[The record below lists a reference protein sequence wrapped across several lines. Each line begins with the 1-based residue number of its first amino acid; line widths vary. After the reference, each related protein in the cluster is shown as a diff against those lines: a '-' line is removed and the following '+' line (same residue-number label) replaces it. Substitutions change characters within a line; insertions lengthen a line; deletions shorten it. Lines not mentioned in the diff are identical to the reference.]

1 MLTLSDLKPY
11 QKEALQHLERHPHA
25 GIFLDMGLGKTVISL
40 TFLQGLLNDLV
51 ISKPL
56 IIAPKRVAES
66 VWSAE
71 IENWEHLQGLTISKI
86 IGSEKQ
92 RISALQAKTDLYI
105 IGRDNLVWLVE
116 YFGSKFPFDTL
127 IIDESSSFKNHAS
140 KRFKA
145 LKQVRAY
152 ISRAIILTG
161 TPAPNT
167 LLELWPQIYILDK
180 GQRLGKFITRYR
192 EEYFTPGRRNGA
204 IIYDYKLK
212 SGADKLIHD
221 KISDICISMKAEDYL
236 SLPGVTYN
244 DIFIDFPEPL
254 KNKYLEFEAEQVM
267 KVKDT
272 EIAALQAATLSNKLL
287 QFANGAIYDEEHT
300 AHPIHELKIE
310 VVKEIIDCNPG
321 KPVLIAWA
329 YRHDRDRLLKAL
341 AEYKPQELKDDKT
354 IRDWNAGKI
363 PILLTHPASGG
374 HGLNLQFGGHII
386 VWFGQTWSLELYQQL
401 NKRLDRPGQTQK
413 VIIHRLIARGTMDE
427 EVIKA
432 QNRKEK
438 GQDALMRAINILM
451 KKHNK

>member
-11 QKEALQHLERHPHA
+11 QLEAMAHLERHQNA
-25 GIFLDMGLGKTVISL
+25 GIFLDMGLGKTIICL

-71 IENWEHLQGLTISKI
+71 IKNWEHLQGLTISKI

-92 RISALQAKTDLYI
+92 RIAALQAKADLYI

-127 IIDESSSFKNHAS
+127 VIDESSSFKNHSS

-192 EEYFTPGRRNGA
+192 DEYFTPGRRNGA

-212 SGADKLIHD
+212 TGADKLIHD

-244 DIFIDFPEPL
+244 DIFIDFPEKL
-254 KNKYLEFEAEQVM
+254 MSQYLEFEAEQVM

-272 EIAALQAATLSNKLL
+272 EIAALQAAALSNKLL
-287 QFANGAIYDEEHT
+287 QFANGAIYDDEHK

-310 VVKEIIDCNPG
+310 EVKEIIDCNSG
-321 KPVLIAWA
+321 KPVLIAWT

-341 AEYKPQELKDDKT
+341 AEYKPRELKDDKT
-354 IRDWNAGKI
+354 IKDWNAGKI

-374 HGLNLQFGGHII
+374 HGLNLQFGGHVI
-386 VWFGQTWSLELYQQL
+386 VWFGQTWSPELYQQL

-413 VIIHRLIARGTMDE
+413 VIIHRILARGTMDE

-438 GQDALMRAINILM
+438 GQDALMKAINILM

>member
-1 MLTLSDLKPY
+1 MLKLSDLKPY
-11 QKEALQHLERHPHA
+11 QLEALAHLEQNLNA
-25 GIFLDMGLGKTVISL
+25 GIFLDMGLGKTVICL
-40 TFLQGLLNDLV
+40 TFLQSLIQDLM

-71 IENWEHLQGLTISKI
+71 IENWEHLKGLTLSKI

-92 RISALQAKTDLYI
+92 RKAALLAKADLYI
-105 IGRDNLVWLVE
+105 IGRDNLVWLTE
-116 YFGSKFPFDTL
+116 YYRLKFPFDTL
-127 IIDESSSFKNHAS
+127 IIDESSSFKNHTS

-145 LKQVRAY
+145 IKRVRAY
-152 ISRAIILTG
+152 IHRAIILTG
-161 TPAPNT
+161 TAAPNT

-180 GQRLGKFITRYR
+180 GERLGKFITRYR

-244 DIFIDFPEPL
+244 DIFIDFPEKL
-254 KNKYLEFEAEQVM
+254 KDKYLEFEAEQVM

-272 EIAALQAATLSNKLL
+272 EIAALQAAALSNKLL
-287 QFANGAIYDEEHT
+287 QFANGAIYDEEHK
-300 AHPIHELKIE
+300 AHLIHELKIE
-310 VVKEIIDCNPG
+310 AVKEIIDCNSG
-321 KPVLIAWA
+321 KPVLIAWT

-354 IRDWNAGKI
+354 IKDWNAGKI
-363 PILLTHPASGG
+363 SILLMHPASGG

-401 NKRLDRPGQTQK
+401 NKRLDRPGQKQK